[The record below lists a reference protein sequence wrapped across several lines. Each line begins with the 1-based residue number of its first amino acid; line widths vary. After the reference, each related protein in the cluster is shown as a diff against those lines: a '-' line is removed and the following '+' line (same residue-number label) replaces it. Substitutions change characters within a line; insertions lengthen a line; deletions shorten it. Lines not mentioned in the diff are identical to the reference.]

1 MFRLPFSRRI
11 AAMVLA
17 LGVASVA
24 HAQGMSTPP
33 GGTPAPSA
41 TTPVGP
47 PVDDPAL
54 KKNLETRLE
63 VGVDSITKLPVD
75 GLYEVRAGDE
85 VFYTDKTGN
94 FIMVGNLIDL
104 RTKENITRTR
114 LLAIK
119 EASLPPFKFNELPL
133 DAAVKVVKGSGKRR
147 VAIFED
153 PNCVYCKKLEKSIL
167 DVGNV
172 TIYVFLYPILGPD
185 SLVKSKQV
193 WCADNRSKAWVDWM
207 QKATAPSGEAKCNTA
222 TLDKTLA
229 LGKKLQVEGTPTLF
243 FGNNRR
249 IEGVVDAGELERML
263 GTS

>member
-1 MFRLPFSRRI
+1 
-11 AAMVLA
+11 
-17 LGVASVA
+17 
-24 HAQGMSTPP
+24 
-33 GGTPAPSA
+33 
-41 TTPVGP
+41 
-47 PVDDPAL
+47 
-54 KKNLETRLE
+54 
-63 VGVDSITKLPVD
+63 
-75 GLYEVRAGDE
+75 VRAGDE

-119 EASLPPFKFNELPL
+119 EASLPQWKFADLPL

-167 DVGNV
+167 DVGDV
-172 TIYVFLYPILGPD
+172 TVYVFLYPILGPD

-193 WCADNRSKAWVDWM
+193 WCADNRSKAWTDWM

-243 FGNNRR
+243 FGNNKRV
-249 IEGVVDAGELERML
+249 EGVIDAGELERIL
-263 GTS
+263 AAS